1 MRFYPFA
8 MTLRH
13 VGGNATCGIIARHSE
28 GNPLTR
34 LYFPGEI
41 ADHGECHVAAV
52 QAHHVI
58 HVLRLQTGA
67 KLTLFDG
74 RGVEYAAVIRRIDKS
89 GLTLGITARREVS
102 RESPLKAVLAQGIS
116 SGERMDYTVQK
127 CVELGIS
134 AIQPLT
140 TQRSVVRLT
149 SERADKRVA
158 HWQSV
163 AASACEQCWP
173 QSVACRPAGAAADAA
188 GWAPNRMASVTFC
201 RRTRKP
207 ALRDLPQ
214 PKGTVTLLVGPEGGW
229 NEDETTAAGL
239 AGFKP
244 MTIGPRVLRTRDR
257 RSCSPCSHAGVV
269 GRFLVL
275 WGDPA

>member
-1 MRFYPFA
+1 

-13 VGGNATCGIIARHSE
+13 AGRNATYGIIARHHE
-28 GNPLTR
+28 GNLLTR

-67 KLTLFDG
+67 MLTLFDG

-89 GLTLGITARREVS
+89 GLTLGITGRHEVS
-102 RESPLKAVLAQGIS
+102 RESPLTAVLAQGIS

-163 AASACEQCWP
+163 AASACEQCGRNQLPVVLPVQPLTRWLGT
-173 QSVACRPAGAAADAA
+173 QSNGERYLLSPHAQ
-188 GWAPNRMASVTFC
+188 
-201 RRTRKP
+201 TR
-207 ALRDLPQ
+207 LRDLPQ
-214 PKGTVTLLVGPEGGW
+214 PQGPVTLLVGPEGGW

-244 MTIGPRVLRTRDR
+244 MTIGPRVLRTET
-257 RSCSPCSHAGVV
+257 AAVAA
-269 GRFLVL
+269 LAAMQAL
-275 WGDPA
+275 WGDF